1 MNQLRIG
8 YAAALSNV
16 LLIIGVIVG
25 VVSPFLSLL
34 LVVLGIVAI
43 IKALQG
49 ERWRIP
55 LVADLTDQW

>member
-25 VVSPFLSLL
+25 VFLIRFIYEKEEL
-34 LVVLGIVAI
+34 
-43 IKALQG
+43 
-49 ERWRIP
+49 
-55 LVADLTDQW
+55 